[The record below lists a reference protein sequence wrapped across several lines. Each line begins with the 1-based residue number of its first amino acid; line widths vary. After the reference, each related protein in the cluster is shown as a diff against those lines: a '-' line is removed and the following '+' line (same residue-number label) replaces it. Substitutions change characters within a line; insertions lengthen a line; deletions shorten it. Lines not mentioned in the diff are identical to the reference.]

1 MHTQLIEESKRYPLL
16 STASKRAIEQLYA
29 TFVPE
34 HYLMQQAGLKVAL
47 LVQALQPHAYTYWI
61 VCGPGN
67 NGGDGLVAATYLHQ
81 KGKNVIVTYCGETN
95 NAPADAVW
103 ALQHALSLGVSI
115 EHQIPNHTFL
125 QSLDCIIDAQL
136 GIGASRPLEGLMAQ
150 CTAQI
155 NQLNCFVLAVDIPSG
170 LVADTGAVLLS
181 EESLADQAA
190 LHKQVVKADAT
201 LALIALSAGL
211 FTAYGKDFAGQ
222 VWLDELNVE
231 GMRDSGLRSSVSTP
245 SDLMSH
251 SSVNLYDYSPIAFLA
266 NQPAKL
272 QRAQASHKGSFG
284 SVAVVAGADG
294 MHGAA
299 VLAASAALKA
309 GAGKVYLNFLSN
321 LACPHPIPAD
331 LMLCSFDGLDLANLT
346 VVCGCGAGQAAAEVL
361 PKVLAN
367 SQQLVLDA
375 DAINNIAKRD
385 DLKEMLKMRAG
396 LGLVTVLTPHPKE
409 AATLLNISLAQVQNN
424 RLNVVQHL
432 ANFYNAVVVL
442 KGSGSLIAAPFVA
455 PTINTSGNALLA
467 IAGTGDVLAGMVGAA
482 LAQGLPAFEAARTA
496 VYWHGK
502 IANNW
507 ASNDTLTASS
517 MVEKIPRFYE

>member
-1 MHTQLIEESKRYPLL
+1 MHTQLIDESKRYPLL
-16 STASKRAIEQLYA
+16 SMASKRAVEQLYK
-29 TFVPE
+29 TFLPE
-34 HYLMQQAGLKVAL
+34 HYLMQQAGLKVAQ
-47 LVQALQPHAYTYWI
+47 LVQALQPHAHTFWI

-67 NGGDGLVAATYLHQ
+67 NGGDGLIAATYLHQ
-81 KGKNVIVTYCGETN
+81 KGKNVRVSYCGETQ
-95 NAPADAVW
+95 NAPPDAAW
-103 ALQHALSLGVSI
+103 ALQQALSLGISI
-115 EHQIPNHTFL
+115 EHQIPDRSFL
-125 QSLDCIIDAQL
+125 NAVDCIIDAML
-136 GIGASRPLEGLMAQ
+136 GIGASRPLDGLMAQ

-170 LVADTGAVLLS
+170 LIADTGAVLLS
-181 EESLADQAA
+181 DDLLADQAT

-201 LALIALSAGL
+201 LALIALSVGL
-211 FTAYGKDFAGQ
+211 FTAYGRDFAGQ
-222 VWLDELNVE
+222 VWLDELNVQSLQVTDFE
-231 GMRDSGLRSSVSTP
+231 SATSPP
-245 SDLMSH
+245 SNFIPH

-266 NQPAKL
+266 KQPGKL

-284 SVAVVAGADG
+284 SVAVVAGANG
-294 MHGAA
+294 MQGAA

-309 GAGKVYLNFLSN
+309 GTGKVYLSFLSE
-321 LACPHPIPAD
+321 LACPHPISAD
-331 LMLCSFDGLDLANLT
+331 LMLRSFDELELANLT
-346 VVCGCGAGQAAAEVL
+346 VVCGCGAGQAVAEVL

-375 DAINNIAKRD
+375 DALNTIAKRD

-409 AATLLNISLAQVQNN
+409 AAHLLNTSLAQVQNN
-424 RLNVVQHL
+424 RIYAVQNL
-432 ANFYNAVVVL
+432 ANFYNVVVVL

-455 PTINTSGNALLA
+455 PNINTSGNALLA

-482 LAQGLPAFEAARTA
+482 LAQGLSAFEAARTA

-507 ASNDTLTASS
+507 ASNNALTAST
-517 MVEKIPRFYE
+517 MLEEIPRFYE

>member
-1 MHTQLIEESKRYPLL
+1 MQTQLIQDSKRYPLL
-16 STASKRAIEQLYA
+16 SVESKRAIEQLYK
-29 TFVPE
+29 TFLPE
-34 HYLMQQAGLKVAL
+34 HYLMQQAGLKVAQ
-47 LVQALQPHAYTYWI
+47 LVQALQPHAHTFWI

-81 KGKNVIVTYCGETN
+81 KGKSVRVTYCGGTQ
-95 NAPADAVW
+95 NAPPDAVW
-103 ALQHALSLGVSI
+103 ALQQALSLGISI
-115 EHQIPNHTFL
+115 EHQIPDYSFL
-125 QSLDCIIDAQL
+125 NAVDCIIDAML
-136 GIGASRPLEGLMAQ
+136 GIGASRPLDGLMVQ

-155 NQLNCFVLAVDIPSG
+155 NQLNCFVLAVDTPSG

-181 EESLADQAA
+181 EEALADQPT
-190 LHKQVVKADAT
+190 LLKQVVKADAT

-222 VWLDELNVE
+222 VWLDELNVHSTQE
-231 GMRDSGLRSSVSTP
+231 FGLESPANLP
-245 SDLMSH
+245 SNHISQ
-251 SSVNLYDYSPIAFLA
+251 SSVNWYDYSPIAFLA
-266 NQPAKL
+266 SQPDKL
-272 QRAQASHKGSFG
+272 QRSQASHKGSFG

-294 MHGAA
+294 MQGAA

-309 GAGKVYLNFLSN
+309 GAGKVYLNFLSS

-331 LMLCSFDGLDLANLT
+331 LMLRSFDELELANLT
-346 VVCGCGAGQAAAEVL
+346 VVCGCGAGNAAAEVL

-375 DAINNIAKRD
+375 DALNTIAKRE

-409 AATLLNISLAQVQNN
+409 AANLLSISLAEVQDNRINAVQN
-424 RLNVVQHL
+424 L
-432 ANFYNAVVVL
+432 ANFYKVVVVL

-455 PTINTSGNALLA
+455 PTINTSGNAFLA
-467 IAGTGDVLAGMVGAA
+467 IAGTGDVLAGMVAA
-482 LAQGLPAFEAARTA
+482 TLAQGLPAFEAARTA
-496 VYWHGK
+496 VFWHGK

-507 ASNDTLTASS
+507 VSNNALTAST
-517 MVEKIPRFYE
+517 MLDAIPRFYE